1 MKQSLP
7 KKQRC
12 RQTELEKIQMGRKKI
27 NNIFRSLSLFL
38 EWREKISSAVI
49 ESWEPGINHHLV
61 VKDEMALALQSC
73 LVFNF
78 F

>member
-1 MKQSLP
+1 MKKYKWVERRL
-7 KKQRC
+7 
-12 RQTELEKIQMGRKKI
+12 

-38 EWREKISSAVI
+38 DWREKISSAVI

-61 VKDEMALALQSC
+61 VKDEMELALQSC

>member
-1 MKQSLP
+1 MKKYKWVERRL
-7 KKQRC
+7 
-12 RQTELEKIQMGRKKI
+12 

-78 F
+78 FKVYS

>member
-1 MKQSLP
+1 MKKYKWVERRL
-7 KKQRC
+7 
-12 RQTELEKIQMGRKKI
+12 